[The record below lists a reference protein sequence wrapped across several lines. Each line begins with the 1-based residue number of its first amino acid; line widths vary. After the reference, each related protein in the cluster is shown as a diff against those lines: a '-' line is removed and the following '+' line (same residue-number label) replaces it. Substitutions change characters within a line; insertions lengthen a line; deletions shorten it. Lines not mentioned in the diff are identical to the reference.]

1 MGTIIETRGRST
13 ASTTRIRSW
22 TAAMLVAVFVGSAC
36 SGGRGAMPT
45 PTPTPANVAGTWRG
59 TVGFTAGG
67 VAGEELFEMTLLQ
80 ASGSAAVTGSYA
92 AAARFTGNITG
103 QTTETS
109 FSGTFGFNSNVQ
121 GQICTG
127 TFNVSGP
134 AGGNTLTWTSPSI
147 IDAPCTNTPINLVI
161 EVQRQ

>member
-1 MGTIIETRGRST
+1 MSSSEAT
-13 ASTTRIRSW
+13 ASVIRSS
-22 TAAMLVAVFVGSAC
+22 AVALIIALIGGSAC

-134 AGGNTLTWTSPSI
+134 AGGNALTWTSPSI